1 MNKEEEETLLIKL
14 LNKLT
19 DEVKSIRK
27 EMNILSK
34 KVERLDEQKVEHNKN
49 YVRINT
55 KIQKVNA
62 LAMGIK
68 DRLRSLE
75 NSITRIKQ

>member
-1 MNKEEEETLLIKL
+1 MGLLIKL

-62 LAMGIK
+62 LAMGTK

-75 NSITRIKQ
+75 TSITRIKQ

>member
-1 MNKEEEETLLIKL
+1 MNKEEEALLIKL

-34 KVERLDEQKVEHNKN
+34 KVERLDEQKVEHDKN

-62 LAMGIK
+62 LAMGTK

-75 NSITRIKQ
+75 TSITRIKQ

>member
-1 MNKEEEETLLIKL
+1 MNKEEETLLIKL

-34 KVERLDEQKVEHNKN
+34 KVERLDEQKVEHDKN

-62 LAMGIK
+62 LAMGTK

-75 NSITRIKQ
+75 TSITRIKQ

>member
-1 MNKEEEETLLIKL
+1 MNKEEEALLIKL

-34 KVERLDEQKVEHNKN
+34 KVERLDEQNVEHNKN
-49 YVRINT
+49 NVRINT

-62 LAMGIK
+62 LAMGTK

-75 NSITRIKQ
+75 TSITRIKQ

>member
-1 MNKEEEETLLIKL
+1 MNKEEETLLIKL
-14 LNKLT
+14 LNKLA
-19 DEVKSIRK
+19 DEVRSIRK
-27 EMNILSK
+27 EMNTLSK
-34 KVERLDEQKVEHNKN
+34 KVEKLEDHKNENNKN

-62 LAMGIK
+62 LAMGTK

-75 NSITRIKQ
+75 TSIERFKK

>member
-1 MNKEEEETLLIKL
+1 MNKEEETLLIKL

-49 YVRINT
+49 IDYCPFDI
-55 KIQKVNA
+55 
-62 LAMGIK
+62 
-68 DRLRSLE
+68 RL
-75 NSITRIKQ
+75 

>member
-1 MNKEEEETLLIKL
+1 MNKEEETLLIKL

-27 EMNILSK
+27 DVNILSK

-62 LAMGIK
+62 LAMGTK

-75 NSITRIKQ
+75 TSITRIKQ

>member
-1 MNKEEEETLLIKL
+1 MNKEEETLLIKL

-75 NSITRIKQ
+75 TSITRIKQ